1 MSLAFAGIAFD
12 AFGTLFDLAGLSPRI
27 VRHVGERGGAV
38 FEGFAARLVPYTWH
52 LTASE
57 RYRPLPE
64 VAEEALL
71 AAARE
76 AGATLDEQGARELAA
91 ELTELPVYPGVA
103 SMLEGLAGTPLAVL
117 SNGTGEG
124 VEALFSA
131 AGLRER
137 FDHLLAAD
145 VVGRYKP
152 APEVYAL
159 ATTAFGA
166 ASNDDVLLVS
176 AHEWDVAGAQAA
188 GLRGALVAREAA
200 PTGFLGHE
208 PDIVVDTLA
217 ALPQAVRET
226 T

>member
-1 MSLAFAGIAFD
+1 MSVAFAGIAFD
-12 AFGTLFDLAGLSPRI
+12 AFGTLFDLAGLIPRI
-27 VRHVGERGGAV
+27 VRRVGERGGSV

-57 RYRPLPE
+57 CYRPLPR
-64 VAEEALL
+64 VAQSALL

-76 AGATLDEQGARELAA
+76 AGVTLDEKGARELAGG
-91 ELTELPVYPGVA
+91 LIELPAYPDVA
-103 SMLEGLAGTPLAVL
+103 PMLEGLAGTPLAVL

-124 VEALFSA
+124 VEALVTA

-145 VVGRYKP
+145 QVGRFKP

-159 ATTAFGA
+159 APMAFGA
-166 ASNDDVLLVS
+166 ESDGDVLLVS

-188 GLRGALVAREAA
+188 GLRAALVAREGA

-217 ALPQAVRET
+217 ALPEAVRLPA
-226 T
+226 

>member
-1 MSLAFAGIAFD
+1 MAFAGIAFD
-12 AFGTLFDLAGLSPRI
+12 ALGTLFDLAGLSPRI

-38 FEGFAARLVPYTWH
+38 FEGFASRLVPYTWH

-57 RYRPLPE
+57 TYRPLPE
-64 VAEEALL
+64 VAREALL

-76 AGATLDEQGARELAA
+76 AGATLDEQGARDLVGG
-91 ELTELPVYPGVA
+91 LTELPVYPDVA
-103 SMLEGLAGTPLAVL
+103 PMLEGLAGTPLAVL
-117 SNGTGEG
+117 SNGTGQG
-124 VEALFSA
+124 LEALLGA
-131 AGLRER
+131 AGLREG

-145 VVGRYKP
+145 RIGRYKP

-159 ATTAFGA
+159 ATTAFGVE
-166 ASNDDVLLVS
+166 SNDDVLLVS

-188 GLRGALVAREAA
+188 GLLGALVAREGG

-217 ALPQAVRET
+217 DLPEAVRRAA
-226 T
+226 

>member
-1 MSLAFAGIAFD
+1 MSVALAGIAFD

-27 VRHVGERGGAV
+27 VRRVGERGGAV

-52 LTASE
+52 LTASDS
-57 RYRPLPE
+57 YRPLPE
-64 VAEEALL
+64 VAQEALL

-76 AGATLDEQGARELAA
+76 AGATLDEAGARDLAGG
-91 ELTELPVYPGVA
+91 LTELSTHPDVA
-103 SMLEGLAGTPLAVL
+103 PMLEGLAGTPLAVL
-117 SNGTGEG
+117 SNGTGDG
-124 VEALFSA
+124 VEALVRA

-145 VVGRYKP
+145 ELARFKP

-166 ASNDDVLLVS
+166 KSNGDVLLVT

-188 GLRGALVAREAA
+188 GLRTALVAREGA

-208 PDIVVDTLA
+208 PDIEVDTLA
-217 ALPQAVRET
+217 ALPEAVRHAA
-226 T
+226 